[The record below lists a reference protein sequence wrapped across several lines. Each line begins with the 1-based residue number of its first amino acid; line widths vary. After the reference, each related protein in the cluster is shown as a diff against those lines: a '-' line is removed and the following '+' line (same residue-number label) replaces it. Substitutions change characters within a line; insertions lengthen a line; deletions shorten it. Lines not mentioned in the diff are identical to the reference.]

1 MGNSLKQTN
10 VSMKSKT
17 VTGPGVPGNLNKKI
31 INSFRKNILAWYDSN
46 RRRLPWRALPGYKAD
61 PYHVWLSEIMLQ
73 QTVVAAVI
81 PYFLKFVQRW
91 PTVHDLAAA
100 SNEEV
105 MEAWAGLGYYARAR
119 NLHKCAKFISAEHLG
134 AFPSDKDELQKL
146 PGIGDYTSA
155 AIAAIAFNQP
165 ASVVDGNVER
175 VVARWFN
182 VQEPLPAGKKTL
194 RFCAGLLADGR
205 TDRPGDFAQ
214 AMMDLGATVC
224 MPKTP
229 RCGSCPI
236 RQNCG
241 ARLKGIAGELPRRA
255 PKRAKPQKFGYIYW
269 ISNDKGQILFE
280 RRPDDGLLG
289 GMLGLPTSKW
299 IEREERQTL
308 THAPHIGILKK
319 DITPRDLRI
328 FHSFTHFDLELEGV
342 CLKLSKSSVAG
353 GDSAFWVD
361 RGKVMSLGLPTLF
374 KKFVRIIG
382 HERERTPLEGTARS
396 GL

>member
-1 MGNSLKQTN
+1 MGNSFKQTN

-17 VTGPGVPGNLNKKI
+17 VTGPGASGNLNKKT
-31 INSFRKNILAWYDSN
+31 INSFRKNVLACYDVN
-46 RRRLPWRALPGYKAD
+46 RRRLPWRALPGYEAD
-61 PYHVWLSEIMLQ
+61 PYQVWLSEIMLQ
-73 QTVVAAVI
+73 QTVVTAVI

-100 SNEEV
+100 SNEDV

-119 NLHKCAKFISAEHLG
+119 NLHKCAKVVSAEYLG
-134 AFPSDKDELQKL
+134 AFPSDEDELKKL
-146 PGIGDYTSA
+146 PGIGYYTSA
-155 AIAAIAFNQP
+155 AIAAIAFSKP

-175 VVARWFN
+175 VLARWFT

-194 RFCAGLLADGR
+194 RSCAGLLADGR

-224 MPKTP
+224 VPKTP
-229 RCGSCPI
+229 RCGACPI

-241 ARLKGIAGELPRRA
+241 ARLKGIASELPRRI

-289 GMLGLPTSKW
+289 GMPGLPTSEW
-299 IEREERQTL
+299 IERKERQTL
-308 THAPHIGILKK
+308 PHAANVRKLKK
-319 DITPRDLRI
+319 ALTPRDLRV

-342 CLKLSKSSVAG
+342 CLKSSKEGIADRDG
-353 GDSAFWVD
+353 AFWVD
-361 RGKVMSLGLPTLF
+361 QSKVRNLGLPALF
-374 KKFVRIIG
+374 KKFVRIMG
-382 HERERTPLEGTARS
+382 HGSEKDTA
-396 GL
+396 